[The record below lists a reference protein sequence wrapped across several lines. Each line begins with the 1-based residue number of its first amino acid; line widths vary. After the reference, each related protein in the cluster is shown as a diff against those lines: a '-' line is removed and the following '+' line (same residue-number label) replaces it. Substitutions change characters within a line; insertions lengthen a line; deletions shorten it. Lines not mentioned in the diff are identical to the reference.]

1 MYDKEML
8 DFAYRYPFSKEAKEV
23 ISLRNMSTIEQKYM
37 ELAKLHIEEAVS
49 KGIEFRDIGLDY
61 SKTDYVVVYL
71 YSRMLIGATGDP
83 ALMEKYADAEA
94 RRSAKVIKTERRE
107 RIARI
112 LEEIGI
118 SGKFDRDGNLEV
130 PVFVFLKLSEH
141 SGIDLI
147 NQRLSGGIVYL
158 DRYNLVGLFY
168 GAAKAA
174 MLSTMPLKADDLPKE
189 IVSYSKKNR
198 IRMPESKASRYAG
211 TSRGWIDRLLE
222 RPVLDGRHRIVNLVL
237 APYFTTVKGLTVE
250 EASSIIEEYIGRCI
264 AVNPHTDITPQYIKY
279 QCRYAK
285 NKGLK
290 PLSFKRAVEIFG
302 GIIDQLGG

>member
-71 YSRMLIGATGDP
+71 YSRMLVGATGDP

-130 PVFVFLKLSEH
+130 PV
-141 SGIDLI
+141 
-147 NQRLSGGIVYL
+147 
-158 DRYNLVGLFY
+158 
-168 GAAKAA
+168 
-174 MLSTMPLKADDLPKE
+174 
-189 IVSYSKKNR
+189 
-198 IRMPESKASRYAG
+198 
-211 TSRGWIDRLLE
+211 
-222 RPVLDGRHRIVNLVL
+222 
-237 APYFTTVKGLTVE
+237 
-250 EASSIIEEYIGRCI
+250 
-264 AVNPHTDITPQYIKY
+264 
-279 QCRYAK
+279 
-285 NKGLK
+285 
-290 PLSFKRAVEIFG
+290 SFF
-302 GIIDQLGG
+302 